1 MVTPPDLPIHTPQ
14 ITNMYF
20 KSGKATTPFC
30 PEYSSTLMYF
40 DDFDVFCAFVV
51 VVLPPPNTPGTLL
64 PSMEPWICANPNEA
78 PRLPNAV
85 AVGDP

>member
-40 DDFDVFCAFVV
+40 DDFDVF
-51 VVLPPPNTPGTLL
+51 
-64 PSMEPWICANPNEA
+64 
-78 PRLPNAV
+78 
-85 AVGDP
+85 